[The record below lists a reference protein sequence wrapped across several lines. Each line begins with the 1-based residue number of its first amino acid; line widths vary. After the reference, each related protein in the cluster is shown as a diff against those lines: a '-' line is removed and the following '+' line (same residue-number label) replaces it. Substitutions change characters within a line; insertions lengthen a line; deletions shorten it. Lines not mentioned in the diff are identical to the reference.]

1 MLGIFFRFFFFFTKK
16 SSFRE
21 IKRIKRSRILVQSH
35 RETFVILVGGS
46 KCENQPLPC
55 LVTLINAFQHFLF
68 IRDNISGLLTDNLL
82 QSFASFFLRKSYK
95 DLRYREIYS
104 NQNFQKV
111 RLHFNSKDYLIA
123 FFQVFFWI
131 LALITIKILKFTKR
145 IMPERGKLL
154 RRISLEFQ
162 VLSNLFKYVSYCI
175 LFIITRLVACY
186 NLCLRKRTVAWLSF
200 TFISAARV
208 YVAVIPLNNLFS
220 LSNNCKSYRTTLY
233 YNIFELCFVMTH
245 YQTADFYTFIGSVKP
260 QNCTECT

>member
-1 MLGIFFRFFFFFTKK
+1 MLGIFFPLFTKK

-68 IRDNISGLLTDNLL
+68 IRDNISGLLTDNIL
-82 QSFASFFLRKSYK
+82 QSFARFFFEKVLLGSQISRNLFKLEFLESK
-95 DLRYREIYS
+95 IA
-104 NQNFQKV
+104 FQFEG
-111 RLHFNSKDYLIA
+111 LFNSFLPG
-123 FFQVFFWI
+123 FFFWI
-131 LALITIKILKFTKR
+131 LALVTIKTLKFTKR
-145 IMPERGKLL
+145 IMPECGKLL

-162 VLSNLFKYVSYCI
+162 VLSNLFKFVSYCI
-175 LFIITRLVACY
+175 LFILTRLVACY

-200 TFISAARV
+200 AFISAPRV
-208 YVAVIPLNNLFS
+208 YVAVISLNNLFS
-220 LSNNCKSYRTTLY
+220 LSNNCKSYRAILY
-233 YNIFELCFVMTH
+233 YNIFELCFVMAH
-245 YQTADFYTFIGSVKP
+245 YQTAEFYAFIGSVKR